1 MSKGSGGN
9 RKSSS
14 GKPAATSLGGA
25 KAQSLKKAMSVGFT
39 SDGMGT
45 YVLETQHGGGQ
56 IDQSTSSYNSYKYG
70 KETVYHATP
79 WDADYKMGQEKVFSD
94 LNSAKKYIKSL
105 LK

>member
-14 GKPAATSLGGA
+14 SKPAATSLGGG
-25 KAQSLKKAMSVGFT
+25 KAQTLKQAMSVGFS

-45 YVLETQHGGGQ
+45 YVLETEHGGGQ
-56 IDQSTSSYNSYKYG
+56 IDQSTASYNSYKYG

-79 WDADYKMGQEKVFSD
+79 WDADYKMGEKRVFSD
-94 LNSAKKYIKSL
+94 LNAAKKYIKGL